1 MNENLELEIPV
12 SLKLTV
18 KREALLRLFDV
29 FSGRVADKV
38 NKASVE
44 PAPAETTAKTTTVLD
59 LQPELDLATRV
70 KESRHG
76 RKRHRR
82 VILDDN
88 KSYSADNALD
98 LFRNFGVLDHYPTFH
113 SSTNG
118 KRRGVVEKE
127 AYVFRDILKKE
138 RGICLVSYSAYD
150 FDGTWKTI
158 ELGA

>member
-1 MNENLELEIPV
+1 MDNIELDLPV
-12 SLKLTV
+12 SLKITINRDDL
-18 KREALLRLFDV
+18 ARLFGALS
-29 FSGRVADKV
+29 SGNFPGRDTAP
-38 NKASVE
+38 VE
-44 PAPAETTAKTTTVLD
+44 PAPAASTAKTTTVLD

-88 KSYSADNALD
+88 KSYSADNALA

-150 FDGTWKTI
+150 FDGTWKTV

>member
-1 MNENLELEIPV
+1 MEENLELEIPV
-12 SLKLTV
+12 SVKLTV

-29 FSGRVADKV
+29 FSGKVADKV
-38 NKASVE
+38 NKPSE
-44 PAPAETTAKTTTVLD
+44 HAPAAEKKTSALN
-59 LQPELDLATRV
+59 LQPELDLPSRV

-88 KSYSADNALD
+88 TSYSADNALD
-98 LFRNFGVLDHYPTFH
+98 LFRTFGVLDQYPTFH

-118 KRRGVVEKE
+118 RTRSGVVEKE

-138 RGICLVSYSAYD
+138 RGICLKSYSAYD

-158 ELGA
+158 EV